1 MDKKL
6 VSLLVKSSP
15 STTFPKKN
23 VLEIINLITE
33 PVMEQKPA
41 KEQKPYMMSLY
52 DYLGKAAGKE
62 LGAEVC
68 ATATSL
74 QETIQERYI
83 ENPSY
88 KGNVH
93 LYRREFLDEYFGKKI
108 YGDDVEPSTGD
119 QQDYNI

>member
-1 MDKKL
+1 
-6 VSLLVKSSP
+6 VKSSP
-15 STTFPKKN
+15 AQSFSKKN

-33 PVMEQKPA
+33 PVMKQKPI
-41 KEQKPYMMSLY
+41 EEPKPYMMSLY
-52 DYLGKAAGKE
+52 DYLGRAAGKE

-68 ATATSL
+68 ATATTL

-93 LYRREFLDEYFGKKI
+93 LYRREFLDEYFGNKI
-108 YGDDVEPSTGD
+108 YGDDVEPSLGD
-119 QQDYNI
+119 QQDYNL